1 MKRAI
6 SSVLI
11 YALLFGGVI
20 SMAYGYYILSIKE
33 IDMYRE
39 SIGKSDSYR
48 IETFTGKVFFVNSVD
63 LKKIDQNIYMIINGE
78 KIPVSDIKSVN
89 SSDINSEVIKKA
101 SRNGTMGIILA
112 AVGGLSIIISLILKD
127 YI

>member
-1 MKRAI
+1 
-6 SSVLI
+6 
-11 YALLFGGVI
+11 
-20 SMAYGYYILSIKE
+20 MAYGYYILSIKE